1 MSGLCAKISENI
13 SVNCDKPI
21 EGGVKDN
28 IWIINYEDWE
38 DAAITKNALN
48 SQIIEDIVLP
58 SGGFAYKMEGIN
70 NSPAPKQSMVKG
82 AFINSFSHEINYKLF
97 SLNPTVK
104 EQLELKSK
112 SRVVVIVENNYKGD
126 NGEAAYEVYGAGSG
140 LVCEAIERDPNSN
153 DTQGAYDVTLKT
165 SEKSREAHLP
175 ATIFIT
181 NYATTKALVESLA
194 AA

>member
-1 MSGLCAKISENI
+1 MSGLCAAITKDI
-13 SVNCDKPI
+13 SVNCSAPI

-28 IWIINYEDWE
+28 IYLINYQDWE
-38 DAAITKNALN
+38 DASISTNISNKQIYEAI
-48 SQIIEDIVLP
+48 SLP
-58 SGGFAYKMEGIN
+58 SGAVAYKMEGLN

-97 SLNPTVK
+97 SINPDVK

-112 SRVVVIVENNYKGD
+112 GRFVVIVENNYKGD
-126 NGEAAYEVYGAGSG
+126 NGEAAFEVYGAGSG
-140 LVCEAIERDPNSN
+140 LVCESIDRDPNSN

-175 ATIFIT
+175 ATIFLT
-181 NYATTKALVESLA
+181 DYATSKAIVEGLL
-194 AA
+194 